1 MTLVTRRIVS
11 ISRLA
16 ASLDSFTDER
26 PFPLSGSFLI
36 SALVNAVF
44 LPITVFDLLLSWRDV
59 VVLVVT

>member
-11 ISRLA
+11 ISRLV

-26 PFPLSGSFLI
+26 PFFLSGSFLI
-36 SALVNAVF
+36 AALVHAVF
-44 LPITVFDLLLSWRDV
+44 LPITVFDLMLSWRDV